1 MTTTASNQ
9 TQLPPDATLDYEEE
23 DEYNLPNDDREEWDQ
38 KVLQIEAVIRRLSL
52 TELNSVF
59 DFAYSLLKQH
69 PNMGVTMAEALSEEV
84 FARSWNSPEDDAA
97 WGSLTE
103 VMSYTS
109 LFLTPT
115 SAT

>member
-1 MTTTASNQ
+1 MTTTAPNQ
-9 TQLPPDATLDYEEE
+9 TQLPPDADLDYEED
-23 DEYNLPNDDREEWDQ
+23 DEPTSTDDRDEWDQ

-52 TELNSVF
+52 AELNSVF

-69 PNMGVTMAEALSEEV
+69 PNMGITMAEALSEEV

-103 VMSYTS
+103 GMSFTS
-109 LFLTPT
+109 LFLTRT